1 MQALGLV
8 DHILRERADDI
19 VDMDKAVRR
28 VEAERH
34 HQLPGAGH
42 EVRHH
47 CPKQGTHLRH
57 AFCWRPMDAQSGRG
71 ATGVLNRQGA
81 ISGLSWARAWAG
93 YGLCTNSILCDTP
106 WVLHARGY
114 HPLCT
119 HSWSLSHS

>member
-47 CPKQGTHLRH
+47 CPKQGTHQQY
-57 AFCWRPMDAQSGRG
+57 AFCWRQKDERMTRSGRG
-71 ATGVLNRQGA
+71 ATGCSIGRVPYVASRGP
-81 ISGLSWARAWAG
+81 WAWGG
-93 YGLCTNSILCDTP
+93 YGLTCEEHDRPTID
-106 WVLHARGY
+106 V
-114 HPLCT
+114 
-119 HSWSLSHS
+119 